1 MPAPKTILVVDDESL
16 PRTLLK
22 VNLSQAGYSVLE
34 ADSGRV
40 ALALLREKTVDA
52 VLLDLVMPEMDGF
65 QVLRKLKSDDLLK
78 DIPVVVVSAS
88 DDMNSVVKCL
98 EMGALDHL
106 SKPFDPVLLQVRIR
120 AALALRQL
128 EEQRLSGSPGMKSS
142 PALRWRRGAE
152 RAGEETAE
160 AGMKIS
166 GFLNA
171 LLQWSRPYRL
181 QTVLF
186 GCLILIG
193 LAIEAALPLGFKFI
207 TDDGLIP
214 HNFRVLIV
222 TLSILIVAMVVAA
235 LTQILTDY
243 LYARIAVKILNDL
256 RYNMYRHL
264 QRLSLVFF
272 SRVSAGEITS
282 RFTTDLAAI
291 ENTVM
296 LCLPQALSQFMM
308 VVFTLGLL
316 FMLEWKLALFAILGL
331 FLCYLVEQR
340 IEKPASAAD
349 ARMKKE
355 TARIAM
361 VLQDVV
367 GMQPVV
373 KAYRLQNM
381 VAERFKRQMV
391 EFFHTAMR
399 ACFLSYLT
407 DRAPGRSAAIFG
419 LLTIAAGALL
429 TFWGFLTIGGL
440 VSFQVMLSGLIAAIN
455 ELTWSIPYL
464 VRATGGMEKIEDLLN
479 EKPEVTDAPSA
490 VALPRPV
497 REISFKNV
505 SFGYTENETHLEGIT
520 LSIPMNCSAIMIG
533 PGGSGKSTLLNL
545 LMRFYDPREGSVS
558 IDGYD
563 LRQVT
568 QDSIRQH
575 MSVVFQEN
583 LLFNATIRENIRAG
597 KQSATDQEIE
607 AAAKTVE
614 MHDIIM
620 GFPAGYDT
628 MAGERGGRL
637 SAGLRQ
643 RLAIARA
650 IISDPPILLLD
661 DATSALD
668 PATASVIH
676 RSLERISR
684 GRTVI
689 SVTHR
694 LEAAPRADLVFLFH
708 DGRLV
713 ESGTHAELLERGK
726 IYAQMWRKQTG
737 LAA

>member
-1 MPAPKTILVVDDESL
+1 
-16 PRTLLK
+16 
-22 VNLSQAGYSVLE
+22 
-34 ADSGRV
+34 
-40 ALALLREKTVDA
+40 
-52 VLLDLVMPEMDGF
+52 
-65 QVLRKLKSDDLLK
+65 
-78 DIPVVVVSAS
+78 
-88 DDMNSVVKCL
+88 
-98 EMGALDHL
+98 
-106 SKPFDPVLLQVRIR
+106 
-120 AALALRQL
+120 
-128 EEQRLSGSPGMKSS
+128 
-142 PALRWRRGAE
+142 
-152 RAGEETAE
+152 
-160 AGMKIS
+160 MKIS